1 MSGVNRLVFPAV
13 GGKVYFKGCN
23 MCMNSNIVINPLI
36 LLTYFFHHFFCPDHL
51 QNIKKDS
58 SSLWPQHLTN
68 TSSQLSGFF
77 MTHWKYEALEPFL
90 WGWWSGLSVLL
101 WWTRLQ
107 EAQTK
112 YVGPKLWNLEAF
124 NELIMLCDFPWF
136 CGLNPIKKSIGIAPF
151 WKELSL

>member
-1 MSGVNRLVFPAV
+1 MWWIDSNLCCKYSYVWRQSFNFSCSRWQSLFQRMQHVH
-13 GGKVYFKGCN
+13 KVKHSHQPPHFAH
-23 MCMNSNIVINPLI
+23 
-36 LLTYFFHHFFCPDHL
+36 LLLPSLFCPDHL

-58 SSLWPQHLTN
+58 SSLWPQHQHLTN

-112 YVGPKLWNLEAF
+112 YIGPELWNLEAF
-124 NELIMLCDFPWF
+124 NDLITLDF
-136 CGLNPIKKSIGIAPF
+136 L
-151 WKELSL
+151 